1 MARFEIFLIL
11 AKRKDDDEIYTD
23 NLEYVCFCEG
33 SYNQDAM
40 SKKTSNVIQ
49 GEIDESEDEVLFGS
63 ANIIIRDKVI
73 SAISFKNKDCDP
85 EEIDHL
91 LDLILEDKEEIM
103 H

>member
-49 GEIDESEDEVLFGS
+49 GEIDDSEDEVLFGS
-63 ANIIIRDKVI
+63 ANIIIRDKVVC
-73 SAISFKNKDCDP
+73 AISFKNKDCDP